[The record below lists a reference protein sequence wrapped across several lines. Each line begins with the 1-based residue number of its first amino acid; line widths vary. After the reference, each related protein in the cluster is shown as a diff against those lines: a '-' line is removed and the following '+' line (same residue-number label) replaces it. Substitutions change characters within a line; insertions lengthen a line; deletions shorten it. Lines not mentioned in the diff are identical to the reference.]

1 MNSGWVRTLYLH
13 RQRLLLLTIVI
24 ITLLS
29 LLGFQRFSFD
39 NEARGLFRT
48 NDETFEQ
55 LEEIFEQ
62 FRPDENDCLVMLKR
76 PGDTFFTPA
85 SIAQLQQ
92 LVETLEEDELVSHVV
107 SVCSPE
113 MVVCDPLPRPLVP
126 PADTSGVD
134 WSNVEEEVLTHPI
147 SGGNLITADSKSMM
161 MVIQLGNQDLLV
173 SDYQPTVDHLQQ
185 VLRRWRADSGIE
197 AYLTGLPPVR
207 VEIFRSIK
215 TDTFNLMLAGAC
227 VAVCIALLAFRH
239 WALAFMAVAGAGI
252 GSFWAL
258 GLLSL
263 TGVKINLITTILP
276 VLVVVIGLTD
286 AVHLVFDI
294 RESRVR
300 GIKPERAAWL
310 AVRRLGVACA
320 FTSITTAIGFGSLSV
335 SSIEVISQFG
345 ITCAVGTLIT
355 FLAVVVVVPWLA
367 STGIVGGAYQGRVS
381 RDSLCLKKFSVSYA
395 DFILK
400 YRFVVLGLFAAFLI
414 WMTLTTLQLHPD
426 SHIAESIP
434 KGSEAEIALREVD
447 QQFGGMLSA
456 IVLVEWDPQSET
468 TPETTLP
475 DGREL
480 DPMAVLR
487 EVEADING
495 DDDIM
500 NPLSILNFKEV
511 VDQSPLI
518 SLPQAIADQWVR
530 PDLGRAIVVARLAD
544 QGMYYH
550 RQVIQRFR
558 DRLAVIESRHS
569 GVKLSV
575 SGSAVV
581 ASRNLSTMINDLVKS
596 LVIATAVIIVV
607 LTAMF
612 RSVKMGLVSLLPNCL
627 PLLFTAT
634 YLVWTGEPLRLTSV
648 LLFTVSLG
656 IAVDDTIHFLVRF
669 RRELAEGQNVDDA
682 IRNSITS
689 VGAALVVSTLVLI
702 AGFSASAISV
712 MPHSQLFSKLACIS
726 VAVAF
731 IGDMV
736 LLPAILRVA
745 YRDKQKPSSD

>member
-1 MNSGWVRTLYLH
+1 MRNAWVRKLYLT
-13 RQRLLLLTIVI
+13 RQPLLLLAILAMTVLSVI
-24 ITLLS
+24 
-29 LLGFQRFSFD
+29 GFQRFSFD

-48 NDETFEQ
+48 NDSTFDQ

-62 FRPDENDCLVMLKR
+62 FRPDENDCLVVLKN
-76 PGDTFFTPA
+76 PGSTFFTA
-85 SIAQLQQ
+85 NHVRQMQSLMT
-92 LVETLEEDELVSHVV
+92 TLEEDPLVSHVV
-107 SVCSPE
+107 SIFSPE
-113 MVVCDPLPRPLVP
+113 MIVCDPLPRPLVP
-126 PADTSGVD
+126 PSQTQGLD
-134 WSNVEEEVLTHPI
+134 WRKVEKEVLAHPI
-147 SGGNLITADSKSMM
+147 AGGNLITPDGQAMM
-161 MVIQLGNQDLLV
+161 MVIQLGNDDLLV
-173 SDYQPTVDHLQQ
+173 SDYQPTVDHLKQII
-185 VLRRWRADSGIE
+185 VDWRNESGIM

-215 TDTFNLMLAGAC
+215 TDTFNLMLAGAL
-227 VAVCIALLAFRH
+227 VAVLIALVAFRN

-294 RESRVR
+294 RESRVQ
-300 GIKPERAAWL
+300 GIKPPRAAWI
-310 AVRRLGVACA
+310 AVRRLGIACA

-335 SSIEVISQFG
+335 SSIEVIRQFG
-345 ITCAVGTLIT
+345 ITCAVGTMIT
-355 FLAVVVVVPWLA
+355 FLAVMLIVPWLA
-367 STGIVGGAYQGRVS
+367 STKLVGGAYRGRIS
-381 RDSLCLKKFSVSYA
+381 RDSIWLRKFSGRYA
-395 DFILK
+395 DFLLK
-400 YRFVVLGLFAAFLI
+400 YRYVVLGVFGIFMV
-414 WMTLTTLQLHPD
+414 WMTITTMRLYPD
-426 SHIAESIP
+426 SHIVESIP
-434 KGSEAEIALREVD
+434 KGSEAEVALREVD

-456 IVLVEWDPQSET
+456 IVLVQWDPAGKNLS
-468 TPETTLP
+468 
-475 DGREL
+475 
-480 DPMAVLR
+480 DPHEVLR
-487 EVEADING
+487 AVESEINQEVAM
-495 DDDIM
+495 M
-500 NPLSILNFKEV
+500 NPMSILNFNAV
-511 VDQSPLI
+511 VDDSPFV
-518 SLPQAIADQWVR
+518 LPKSIVEQWYR

-544 QGMYYH
+544 QGMHYH
-550 RQVIQRFR
+550 RDMIKQFRERMVLVQV
-558 DRLAVIESRHS
+558 RHE
-569 GVKLSV
+569 GYQISV

-596 LVIATAVIIVV
+596 LVIAAAVIILV
-607 LTAMF
+607 LSVMF

-627 PLLFTAT
+627 PLLFTAS

-669 RRELAEGQNVDDA
+669 RREQSEGKSVDES

-726 VAVAF
+726 VGVAL

-736 LLPAILRVA
+736 LLPVILRVV
-745 YRDKQKPSSD
+745 YRDKPADL